1 MEDVIKALDEVVT
14 YICNSKEY
22 QNCISL
28 KKQMD
33 ENDEVKELVDK
44 IKKYQKKYVNT
55 YDKTIKLELDNLEK
69 QLNEIPLYTIYLQN
83 LEIVNE
89 KIDYVKDSLNEY
101 FDQLLNKKY

>member
-1 MEDVIKALDEVVT
+1 MEDVIKALEEVVSC
-14 YICNSKEY
+14 ICNSKEY

-33 ENDEVKELVDK
+33 ENDEVKELVEK
-44 IKKYQKKYVNT
+44 VKKYQKKYVNT
-55 YDKTIKLELDNLEK
+55 HDKNIKLELDNLER

>member
-55 YDKTIKLELDNLEK
+55 YDKNIKLELDNLEK

>member
-1 MEDVIKALDEVVT
+1 MEDVIKALEEVVSC
-14 YICNSKEY
+14 ICNSKEY
-22 QNCISL
+22 QNCIIL
-28 KKQMD
+28 KKQMN

-44 IKKYQKKYVNT
+44 VKKYQKKYVNT
-55 YDKTIKLELDNLEK
+55 HDKNIKLELDNLER